1 MRERESERKREG
13 EGERGEC
20 AGIRTNKLDKE
31 RKRQREKEAMTRRER
46 RVCGDMEERTSEVRG
61 ASRGDA
67 IVGHIQHLQ
76 SIIFF
81 EHIG

>member
-1 MRERESERKREG
+1 MRERESERKG
-13 EGERGEC
+13 VGVGERGEC
-20 AGIRTNKLDKE
+20 AGIRTNKLEKE
-31 RKRQREKEAMTRRER
+31 RRRKREKEMMTRRER
-46 RVCGDMEERTSEVRG
+46 RVCGYIEERTSEVRG

-81 EHIG
+81 